1 MQQTTY
7 REAREFRRRWARLCL
22 NSEMKA
28 LREPDLA
35 EGSLGGRASPL
46 AQSGRPRELAGSE
59 HTSLPR
65 GRAALGLAGCRL
77 CQERWPKKEGPG
89 ALWMQVPPCLLP
101 LQTPTEEWAPHEACD
116 A

>member
-35 EGSLGGRASPL
+35 EGSLGGRANP
-46 AQSGRPRELAGSE
+46 SGSV
-59 HTSLPR
+59 
-65 GRAALGLAGCRL
+65 RAAAGAGRQRTHFATKRKGSSWASWL
-77 CQERWPKKEGPG
+77 PSVPGEVAQEGGSWCPVDAG
-89 ALWMQVPPCLLP
+89 ATLP
-101 LQTPTEEWAPHEACD
+101 AAFTDPD
-116 A
+116 